1 MTSIYYLIPLIFLFT
16 AVMRIKHLEKIVTK
30 QNDILKE
37 HLDLDAIKELEK
49 SYIKKSN
56 PFSPKVA
63 KIWMGTTI
71 LIIVFCITFII
82 LDLSQK

>member
-1 MTSIYYLIPLIFLFT
+1 MYNLIPLIFLFS
-16 AVMRIKHLEKIVTK
+16 AVMRVKHLEKIVAK

-37 HLDLDAIKELEK
+37 HLDSTTMQELEK
-49 SYIKKSN
+49 SYIIKSK

-71 LIIVFCITFII
+71 LIIVFCIIFII